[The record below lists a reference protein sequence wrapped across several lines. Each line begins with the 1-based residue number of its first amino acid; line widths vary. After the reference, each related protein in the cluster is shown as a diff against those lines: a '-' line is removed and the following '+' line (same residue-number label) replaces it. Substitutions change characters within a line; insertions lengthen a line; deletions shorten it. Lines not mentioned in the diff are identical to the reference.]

1 MVMGLFS
8 AAMFVNAA
16 IGLNLL
22 NKLMRKSN
30 KNVVIIE
37 NLIED
42 IEDVKVEE

>member
-8 AAMFVNAA
+8 AVMLVNAA

-22 NKLMRKSN
+22 NKLKRKVN
-30 KNVVIIE
+30 TNVVIVE

-42 IEDVKVEE
+42 VSEDIQ